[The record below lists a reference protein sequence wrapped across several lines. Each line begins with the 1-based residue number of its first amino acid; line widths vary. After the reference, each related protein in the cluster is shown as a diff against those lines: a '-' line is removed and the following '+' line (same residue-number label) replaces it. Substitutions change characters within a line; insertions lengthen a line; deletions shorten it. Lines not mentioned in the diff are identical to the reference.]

1 MEEEN
6 IKGTVV
12 KIEVT
17 FDNANLKTVK
27 SEQVVDGNLS
37 ILRSEKDSFV
47 CTKQKNAITNQ
58 SNECN
63 KCGKTFSRKKV

>member
-27 SEQVVDGNLS
+27 SEH
-37 ILRSEKDSFV
+37 
-47 CTKQKNAITNQ
+47 
-58 SNECN
+58 
-63 KCGKTFSRKKV
+63 